1 MNQETKNFLT
11 IRYTNGTEEKFEFV
25 VQEKSS
31 SMATRIQD
39 ALSANQLVLELED
52 RVLIVP
58 FQNIQYMEVM
68 PLPDKL
74 PPIALKG
81 VRLIS

>member
-1 MNQETKNFLT
+1 MNQDTKSFLT
-11 IRYTNGTEEKFEFV
+11 IRYTNGTEQKFEFM
-25 VQEKSS
+25 VQEKSL

-39 ALSANQLVLELED
+39 ALSANHLVLELED

-58 FQNIQYMEVM
+58 FQNIQYIEVM

-74 PPIALKG
+74 PPITLKG

>member
-1 MNQETKNFLT
+1 MNQDTKSFLT
-11 IRYTNGTEEKFEFV
+11 IRYTNGTEQKFEFM
-25 VQEKSS
+25 VQEKSLS
-31 SMATRIQD
+31 IATRIQD

-52 RVLIVP
+52 KVLIVP
-58 FQNIQYMEVM
+58 FQNIQYIEVT
-68 PLPDKL
+68 PLPDKF